1 MFIAMCRIDSFYR
14 SPNFR
19 TFARS
24 LSLGLSVAA
33 LTVAGA
39 AHAQETE
46 LPGINVQSA
55 KAKKSSAP
63 KSKPKPKPVQA
74 AAPEPVEEAPVAQNS
89 GPSVQNPDAPYN
101 TPAGIS
107 VVTSNELSTYGNGDL
122 NDALRSQPGT
132 FTRISPQNA
141 GVAVNIRGFEG
152 NGRVN
157 MSIDGARQNF
167 RFLGHEASGFAY
179 VDSAL
184 IGGIDVQRGAVST
197 AGGAGALAGVVNMRT
212 LDVEDILR
220 PGQNFGGISKLTW
233 GSNGQGFS
241 EMGAAAAAVGG
252 ISVAGAVSHKDPD
265 SYENASGVV
274 IPRTFQDLT
283 SGLFKVNLAPDSEQ
297 SLRFGGVFYNNDFF
311 ANSYF
316 QNVQTQTYTA
326 KYAFNPIGNDLIDLR
341 VNGYYN
347 HALMRYGTDSSPTV
361 GTPPQGTAWGR
372 VVDDTGIGADITNT
386 SRFNLGGIRV
396 KSQYGYEFFGD
407 DVDTYN
413 RFRPVAGGGVNGSGY
428 TSTSAFFS
436 ETTFS
441 KSIFDLIVGLRYDM
455 YGLNGSVNINPA
467 AGLPNPPYVPGRY
480 ILDKDG
486 GSFDPKVTLAAQV
499 TDWLQPYITYSESMR
514 APSVS
519 ELFAGG
525 THPGAAGVGFAPNP
539 FLNPESQKGIEVG
552 ANIRKDGLFTPADSF
567 RFKGDYYHMNVDNY
581 IASCTTTLGSNYFCN
596 TEGIS
601 TVQGVELQG
610 MYDAGYFFAGLS
622 YTYTHTN
629 LPSQTDGF
637 GAHSYVPEH
646 TVVTSAGVRLL
657 DRRVTLGGRVS
668 YFSES
673 DVGDMNVGSFYASK
687 YMPGYTLVDFFSTYK
702 VTENFELG
710 FNIDNV
716 FNEDY
721 TPALTTAFFD
731 GPTCYGSNFPGCNS
745 TGMGRTFYLT
755 AKAQF

>member
-1 MFIAMCRIDSFYR
+1 
-14 SPNFR
+14 
-19 TFARS
+19 

-33 LTVAGA
+33 LIVAGA
-39 AHAQETE
+39 ANAQETE

-55 KAKKSSAP
+55 KAKKSSAA

-74 AAPEPVEEAPVAQNS
+74 AAPEPVEAPVSSESTGQISAAAE
-89 GPSVQNPDAPYN
+89 VPYD

-107 VVTSNELSTYGNGDL
+107 VVTSNELSTFGNGDL
-122 NDALRSQPGT
+122 DQALRSQPGT

-141 GVAVNIRGFEG
+141 GLAVNIRGFEG
-152 NGRVN
+152 QGRVN

-167 RFLGHEASGFAY
+167 RFLGHEASGFTY

-197 AGGAGALAGVVNMRT
+197 AGGAGALAGAVNMRT

-220 PGQNFGGISKLTW
+220 PGQNFGGMTKLGW
-233 GSNGQGFS
+233 GSNNQGFS
-241 EMGAAAAAVGG
+241 EMGAAAARVGG
-252 ISVAGAVSHKDPD
+252 ISIAGAVSHREPD
-265 SYENASGVV
+265 SYENGSGVE

-283 SGLFKVNLAPDSEQ
+283 SGLFKVNLMPDSEQ

-326 KYAFNPIGNDLIDLR
+326 KYAYNPIGNDLVDFRL
-341 VNGYYN
+341 NGYLN
-347 HALMRYGTDSSPTV
+347 HAKMRYGTDSSPTTNSSMDPP
-361 GTPPQGTAWGR
+361 GTPTQGSAWGR
-372 VVDDTGIGADITNT
+372 VVDDWGMGADISNT
-386 SRFNLGGIRV
+386 SRFNLGSIRV

-407 DVDTYN
+407 DVETSN
-413 RFRPVAGGGVNGSGY
+413 RFRPTVGGGVNGSGWA
-428 TSTSAFFS
+428 STSAFFS

-441 KSIFDLIVGLRYDM
+441 KGIFDLIVGLKYDM
-455 YGLNGSVNINPA
+455 YGINGSGTINPA
-467 AGLPNPPYVPGRY
+467 AGQPFPPDVAGPFK
-480 ILDKDG
+480 LDKDG
-486 GSFDPKVTLAAQV
+486 GAFDPKVTLAAQV

-514 APSVS
+514 APTIS

-525 THPGAAGVGFAPNP
+525 NHPGAAGVGFAPNP
-539 FLNPESQKGIEVG
+539 FLDPESQKGIEVG
-552 ANIRKDGLFTPADSF
+552 ANIKSDGLFTPIDSF
-567 RFKGDYYHMNVDNY
+567 RMKVDYYHMDVDNY
-581 IASCTTTLGSNYFCN
+581 IAACSTPLPVGRGTQYFCN
-596 TEGIS
+596 TPGNS
-601 TVQGVELQG
+601 TVQGVELQS

-622 YTYTHTN
+622 YTYTHTD

-637 GAHSYVPEH
+637 GAHSFVPEH

-673 DVGDMNVGSFYASK
+673 DVGEINVGPNGFYVSR

-731 GPTCYGSNFPGCNS
+731 GPNCYGSNIPGCND

>member
-1 MFIAMCRIDSFYR
+1 M
-14 SPNFR
+14 
-19 TFARS
+19 T
-24 LSLGLSVAA
+24 LGLSIAA
-33 LTVAGA
+33 LVAVDA
-39 AHAQETE
+39 ANAQETE

-55 KAKKSSAP
+55 KAKKSSAA

-74 AAPEPVEEAPVAQNS
+74 AAPEPVEVPVAPESS
-89 GPSVQNPDAPYN
+89 GQISAAADVPYN

-107 VVTSNELSTYGNGDL
+107 VVTGDELSTFGNGDL
-122 NDALRSQPGT
+122 DSALRSQPGT
-132 FTRISPQNA
+132 FTRMSPQNA
-141 GVAVNIRGFEG
+141 GLAVNIRGFEG
-152 NGRVN
+152 QGRVN
-157 MSIDGARQNF
+157 MSIDGVRQNF
-167 RFLGHEASGFAY
+167 RFLGHEASGFTY
-179 VDSAL
+179 VDPSL
-184 IGGIDVQRGAVST
+184 IGGIDIQRGAVTT

-220 PGQNFGGISKLTW
+220 PDQNFGGMVKLGW

-241 EMGAAAAAVGG
+241 EMGAAAARVGG
-252 ISVAGAVSHKDPD
+252 ISIAGAVAHRDTD
-265 SYENASGVV
+265 NYENGSGVE
-274 IPRTFQDLT
+274 IPRTFQEPT
-283 SGLFKVNLAPDSEQ
+283 SGLYKVNLQLDPEQ

-316 QNVQTQTYTA
+316 QNVQNQTYTA
-326 KYAFNPIGNDLIDLR
+326 KYAYNPVGNDLIDFRL
-341 VNGYYN
+341 NGYYN
-347 HALMRYGTDSSPTV
+347 HTMMRYGTDSSPTTNSMFDPP
-361 GTPPQGTAWGR
+361 GTPPQGSAWGR
-372 VVDDTGIGADITNT
+372 VVDISGMGGDISNI
-386 SRFNLGGIRV
+386 SWFNLGSIRV

-407 DVDTYN
+407 DVDTSN
-413 RFRPVAGGGVNGSGY
+413 RFRPSAGGGVNSSGW

-441 KSIFDLIVGLRYDM
+441 KSIFDLIVGLKYDM
-455 YGLNGSVNINPA
+455 YGLNGSVNVNSA
-467 AGLPNPPYVPGRY
+467 AGLPNPPFTPGLHK
-480 ILDKDG
+480 LDKDG
-486 GSFDPKVTLAAQV
+486 GAFDPKVTLAAQV

-514 APSVS
+514 APTTL

-525 THPGAAGVGFAPNP
+525 NHPGAAGVGFAPNP

-552 ANIRKDGLFTPADSF
+552 ANIKQDGLFTPLDSF
-567 RFKGDYYHMNVDNY
+567 RMKVDYYHMNVDDY
-581 IASCTTTLGSNYFCN
+581 IASCSTPFPVGQGTNYFCN
-596 TEGIS
+596 TDGIS
-601 TVQGVELQG
+601 KVQGVELQS

-622 YTYTHTN
+622 YTYTDTN
-629 LPSQTDGF
+629 LPSQQDGF
-637 GAHSYVPEH
+637 GAHSFVPKH

-673 DVGDMNVGSFYASK
+673 DVGDINVGPNGFYASR

-702 VTENFELG
+702 ITENFELG
-710 FNIDNV
+710 FNVDNM

-731 GPTCYGSNFPGCNS
+731 GPNCYGSNIPGCNA

>member
-1 MFIAMCRIDSFYR
+1 M
-14 SPNFR
+14 
-19 TFARS
+19 
-24 LSLGLSVAA
+24 SLGLSVAA
-33 LTVAGA
+33 LIVAGA
-39 AHAQETE
+39 ANAQETE

-55 KAKKSSAP
+55 KAKKASAP
-63 KSKPKPKPVQA
+63 KSRPKPKPVQA
-74 AAPEPVEEAPVAQNS
+74 AAPEPMEPPAAESS
-89 GPSVQNPDAPYN
+89 GQMSAAADMPYN

-107 VVTSNELSTYGNGDL
+107 VVTGDELSTFGNGDL
-122 NDALRSQPGT
+122 DSALRSQPGT
-132 FTRISPQNA
+132 FTRMSPQNA
-141 GVAVNIRGFEG
+141 GLAVNIRGFEG
-152 NGRVN
+152 QGRVN

-167 RFLGHEASGFAY
+167 RFLGHEASGFTY
-179 VDSAL
+179 VDPSL
-184 IGGIDVQRGAVST
+184 VGGIEVQRGAVST
-197 AGGAGALAGVVNMRT
+197 AGGAGALAGVVNLRT

-220 PGQNFGGISKLTW
+220 PGQDFGGLTKFSW
-233 GSNGQGFS
+233 GSNNQGFT
-241 EMGAAAAAVGG
+241 EMGAAAARVGG
-252 ISVAGAVSHKDPD
+252 ISIAGAVSHKQPD
-265 SYENASGVV
+265 DYENGSGVE

-283 SGLFKVNLAPDSEQ
+283 SGLFKVNLMPDSEQ
-297 SLRFGGVFYNNDFF
+297 SLRFGGIFYNNDFF

-326 KYAFNPIGNDLIDLR
+326 KYAYNPIGNDLIDFRL
-341 VNGYYN
+341 NGYLN
-347 HALMRYGTDSSPTV
+347 HGLMRYGTDSTPTTNSSMDPP
-361 GTPPQGTAWGR
+361 GTPTQGSAWGR
-372 VVDDTGIGADITNT
+372 VVDDTGMGADISNT
-386 SRFNLGGIRV
+386 SRFNIGSIRV

-407 DVDTYN
+407 DIDTYN
-413 RFRPVAGGGVNGSGY
+413 RFQPAAGGGVNGSGY

-441 KSIFDLIVGLRYDM
+441 KSIFDLIVGLKYDM
-455 YGLNGSVNINPA
+455 YGINGNVNINPA
-467 AGLPNPPYVPGRY
+467 AGLPFPPGPYH
-480 ILDKDG
+480 LDKDG

-514 APSVS
+514 APTTL

-539 FLNPESQKGIEVG
+539 FLDPESQKGIEVG
-552 ANIRKDGLFTPADSF
+552 ANIKKDGLFTPTDSF
-567 RFKGDYYHMNVDNY
+567 RMKADYYHMDVNNY
-581 IASCTTTLGSNYFCN
+581 IASCSTPFPVGRGTNYFCN
-596 TEGIS
+596 TPGNS

-622 YTYTHTN
+622 YTYTHTD

-637 GAHSYVPEH
+637 GAHSFVPEH

-673 DVGDMNVGSFYASK
+673 DVGDINVGGFYASR

-731 GPTCYGSNFPGCNS
+731 GPNCYGSNIPGCNA